1 MSISSRAVSCL
12 PYVELMTF
20 LGFKIW
26 KVTGHSMFPR
36 IPDYSYVLVCSWL
49 KLLRIKPEQMILVHH
64 RQYGVI
70 IKTVALIDSNGF
82 IWCKGENLSSIAVEQ
97 LGPVSRKQVI
107 GRVLSVFKK

>member
-1 MSISSRAVSCL
+1 
-12 PYVELMTF
+12 MTF

-36 IPDYSYVLVCSWL
+36 IPEYSYVLVCHWWKYL
-49 KLLRIKPEQMILVHH
+49 QIKPEQIILVHH

-70 IKTVALIDSNGF
+70 IKTVALIDGNGF
-82 IWCKGENLSSIAVEQ
+82 IWCKGENLSSLAVEQ
-97 LGPVSRKQVI
+97 FGPVSRSQII

>member
-1 MSISSRAVSCL
+1 
-12 PYVELMTF
+12 MTI